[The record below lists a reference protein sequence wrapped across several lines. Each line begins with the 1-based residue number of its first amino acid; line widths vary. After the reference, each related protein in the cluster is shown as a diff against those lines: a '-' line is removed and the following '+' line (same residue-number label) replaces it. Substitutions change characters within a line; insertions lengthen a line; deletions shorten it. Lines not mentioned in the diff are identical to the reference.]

1 MAHGAGLPLDE
12 IAARRAAGA
21 SFQKI
26 AILYGVSW
34 TTIRRMLLPPEEQER
49 DREGRRISTAK
60 YDAEHADRRLGYR
73 IVHRS
78 TRNLRNAEYYNENK
92 VEISARGKASRE
104 RRRAELAVRRI
115 ANRGKH
121 NAQMRTWRAAH
132 PKRARA
138 TMARYRKRHP
148 DLIRGRNAE
157 RRALLRA
164 ATIGDREKIKRIY
177 SRALDP
183 KPIRCYYC
191 HEFVP
196 LDERHV
202 DHVWPLSRHGPHAA
216 FNLVICH
223 ASCNLKK
230 RAKLPEE
237 VGLLL

>member
-104 RRRAELAVRRI
+104 RR
-115 ANRGKH
+115 
-121 NAQMRTWRAAH
+121 
-132 PKRARA
+132 
-138 TMARYRKRHP
+138 
-148 DLIRGRNAE
+148 
-157 RRALLRA
+157 ALLRA